1 MRNDIK
7 TIGFIYTLLIL
18 SIWLICSHIELN
30 KKDKEI
36 IEVKKFA
43 IEIYNQDKEY
53 ISLLQQTRE
62 SLNDEIDS
70 LNRELKEYKTLDK
83 LKKDLR

>member
-1 MRNDIK
+1 MKNDIK

-18 SIWLICSHIELN
+18 SVWLICSHIELN

-36 IEVKKFA
+36 LEVKKFA
-43 IEIYNQDKEY
+43 IEIYKQDKEY
-53 ISLLQQTRE
+53 ITLLQQTRE

-70 LNRELKEYKTLDK
+70 LNRELKEYKALDK